1 VFVPANKV
9 LILDKLNKPVRINY
23 KHDVLSNEGKMI
35 IEEPGFVTDRI
46 LFLGRKESCVYLL
59 KGAEEFALLGG
70 GLAYIVPD
78 IIKQLK
84 SFNIEEKK
92 IKRIIILHSHF
103 DHCGIVSFF
112 KRRWPWVSIT
122 ASARAKELLN
132 KPKVM
137 ESISSLNQILL
148 TEHKLVKQDKDIWI
162 EFGRINI
169 DDVVKDGDILSCD
182 DLSMEVMEVPGH
194 SSCSIAIYVPQEKA
208 MFASD
213 AGGIPFGDKI
223 FTAANSNFDK
233 YQESLQKMARYEIEV
248 YLTEHFG
255 ARTGSDGRH
264 FLQRSMD
271 AAMETR
277 SILEE
282 SYAKTKDINKST
294 KEITDTVMEWM
305 PEGFMPKEIISMVI
319 GQMIRFIAGLK

>member
-1 VFVPANKV
+1 
-9 LILDKLNKPVRINY
+9 
-23 KHDVLSNEGKMI
+23 MI
-35 IEEPGFVTDRI
+35 VEKPGFVTDRI

-70 GLAYIVPD
+70 GLAYIIPD

-84 SFNIEEKK
+84 NFNIEEKK

-132 KPKVM
+132 KLEVM
-137 ESISSLNQILL
+137 ESISSLNQILS
-148 TEHKLVKQDKDIWI
+148 TEHGLVKQDKDIVA
-162 EFGRINI
+162 EYDRINI
-169 DDVVKDGDILSCD
+169 DDVVKEGDILSCD

-208 MFASD
+208 IFASD
-213 AGGIPFGDKI
+213 SGGIPFGDKI
-223 FTAANSNFDK
+223 FTAASSNFDK
-233 YQESLQKMARYEIEV
+233 YQESLQKMARYEIEI
-248 YLTEHFG
+248 YLAEHFG

-264 FLQRSMD
+264 FLRKSID
-271 AAMETR
+271 AAIETR
-277 SILEE
+277 NIIEA
-282 SYAKTKDINKST
+282 SYTKTKDIKKST

-319 GQMIRFIAGLK
+319 GQMVRFIAGLK

>member
-1 VFVPANKV
+1 
-9 LILDKLNKPVRINY
+9 
-23 KHDVLSNEGKMI
+23 MI
-35 IEEPGFVTDRI
+35 IEKPGFVTDRI

-70 GLAYIVPD
+70 GLAYIIPD

-84 SFNIEEKK
+84 SFNIEDKK

-103 DHCGIVSFF
+103 DHCGIVSYF
-112 KRRWPWVSIT
+112 KKRWPWVSIT
-122 ASARAKELLN
+122 SSAMAKELLD
-132 KPKVM
+132 KPEVM
-137 ESISSLNQILL
+137 ESISSLNKKIL
-148 TEHKLVKQDKDIWI
+148 TELGLEQQDKDIGI
-162 EFGRINI
+162 EFDRINI
-169 DDVVKDGDILSCD
+169 DDVVKEGDILSCD
-182 DLSMEVMEVPGH
+182 DLSMKVMEVPGH

-213 AGGIPFGDKI
+213 AGGIPIGDRI

-233 YQESLQKMARYEIEV
+233 YQESLQKMARHEIEI

-264 FLQRSMD
+264 FLQKSMD

-277 SILEE
+277 SILEA
-282 SYAKTKDINKST
+282 SYAKTKDIKKST
-294 KEITDTVMEWM
+294 TEITDTVMEWV
-305 PEGFMPKEIISMVI
+305 PEGFMPKEIITIVI
-319 GQMIRFIAGLK
+319 GQMIRFVAGLK

>member
-1 VFVPANKV
+1 
-9 LILDKLNKPVRINY
+9 
-23 KHDVLSNEGKMI
+23 MI
-35 IEEPGFVTDRI
+35 IEKPGFVTDRI

-59 KGAEEFALLGG
+59 KGSEEFALLGG
-70 GLAYIVPD
+70 GMAYIVPD

-103 DHCGIVSFF
+103 DHCGIVSYF
-112 KRRWPWVSIT
+112 KRRWPWVLIT
-122 ASARAKELLN
+122 ASARAKELLD
-132 KPKVM
+132 KPEVM
-137 ESISSLNQILL
+137 ESISSLNQVLL
-148 TEHKLVKQDKDIWI
+148 TEHGLEKQKKDIG
-162 EFGRINI
+162 FDFDRINI
-169 DDVVKDGDILSCD
+169 DDVVKEGDSLSCD
-182 DLSMEVMEVPGH
+182 DRSMEVMEVPGH

-248 YLTEHFG
+248 YLAEHFG
-255 ARTGSDGRH
+255 TRTGSDGRH
-264 FLQRSMD
+264 FLQKSMD

-277 SILEE
+277 SMLEA
-282 SYAKTKDINKST
+282 SYAKTKDIKKST
-294 KEITDTVMEWM
+294 KEITDSVMEWM
-305 PEGFMPKEIISMVI
+305 PEDFMPKEIISMVI

>member
-1 VFVPANKV
+1 
-9 LILDKLNKPVRINY
+9 
-23 KHDVLSNEGKMI
+23 MI
-35 IEEPGFVTDRI
+35 IEKPGFVTDRI

-59 KGAEEFALLGG
+59 KGSEEFALLGG
-70 GLAYIVPD
+70 GLTYIVPD

-84 SFNIEEKK
+84 RFKIEEKR

-103 DHCGIVSFF
+103 DHCGVVPIF

-122 ASARAKELLN
+122 ASQRAKELLD
-132 KPKVM
+132 KPGVM
-137 ESISSLNQILL
+137 ESILSLNQLLL
-148 TEHKLVKQDKDIWI
+148 TEHGLEQPAKDI
-162 EFGRINI
+162 EFKFDRIHI
-169 DDVVKDGDILSCD
+169 DDVVKEGDILSCD

-194 SSCSIAIYVPQEKA
+194 SSCSIALYVPQEKA

-213 AGGIPFGDKI
+213 AGGIPIGDRI

-255 ARTGSDGRH
+255 ARTGSEGRH
-264 FLQRSMD
+264 FLQKSMD

-277 SILEE
+277 HILEA
-282 SYAKTKDINKST
+282 SYAKTKDIEKST
-294 KEITDTVMEWM
+294 KEITDTVMEWI
-305 PEGFMPKEIISMVI
+305 PKGFMPKEIIFMVI
-319 GQMIRFIAGLK
+319 GQMIRFIAGSK

>member
-1 VFVPANKV
+1 
-9 LILDKLNKPVRINY
+9 
-23 KHDVLSNEGKMI
+23 MI
-35 IEEPGFVTDRI
+35 IEKPGFVTDRI

-59 KGAEEFALLGG
+59 IGSEEFALLGG
-70 GLAYIVPD
+70 GLTYIVPD
-78 IIKQLK
+78 IIKQMK
-84 SFNIEEKK
+84 RVKIEEKK

-103 DHCGIVSFF
+103 DHCGIVPFF
-112 KRRWPWVSIT
+112 KRRWPWASIT
-122 ASARAKELLN
+122 ASQRAKELLD
-132 KPKVM
+132 KPEVM
-137 ESISSLNQILL
+137 ESISSLNKILL
-148 TEHKLVKQDKDIWI
+148 TEHGLEQPDKDIEI
-162 EFGRINI
+162 ELDRINI
-169 DDVVKDGDILSCD
+169 DDVVKEGDILSCD

-213 AGGIPFGDKI
+213 AGGIPIGDRI

-255 ARTGSDGRH
+255 ARTGSDGRR
-264 FLQRSMD
+264 FLQKSMD

-277 SILEE
+277 SILEA
-282 SYAKTKDINKST
+282 SYAKTKDIEKST
-294 KEITDTVMEWM
+294 TEITDTVMEWV

-319 GQMIRFIAGLK
+319 GQMIRFVAGLK

>member
-1 VFVPANKV
+1 M
-9 LILDKLNKPVRINY
+9 
-23 KHDVLSNEGKMI
+23 SSEEKMI
-35 IEEPGFVTDRI
+35 IEKPGFVTDRI

-59 KGAEEFALLGG
+59 KGSEEFALLGG
-70 GLAYIVPD
+70 GLTYIVPD

-84 SFNIEEKK
+84 RFKIEEKK

-103 DHCGIVSFF
+103 DHCGIVPIF

-122 ASARAKELLN
+122 ASQRAKELLD
-132 KPKVM
+132 KPEVM
-137 ESISSLNQILL
+137 ESISSLNRLLL
-148 TEHKLVKQDKDIWI
+148 TEHGLEQPGKDI
-162 EFGRINI
+162 EFEFDSIHI
-169 DDVVKDGDILSCD
+169 DDVVKEGDILSCD

-194 SSCSIAIYVPQEKA
+194 SSCSIALYVPQEKA

-213 AGGIPFGDKI
+213 AGGIPIGDRI

-255 ARTGSDGRH
+255 ARTGSEGRY
-264 FLQRSMD
+264 FLQKSMD

-277 SILEE
+277 RILEA
-282 SYAKTKDINKST
+282 SYAKTKNIEKST
-294 KEITDTVMEWM
+294 KEMTDTVMEWM
-305 PEGFMPKEIISMVI
+305 PKGFMPKEILFMVI
-319 GQMIRFIAGLK
+319 GQMVRFIAGSK

>member
-1 VFVPANKV
+1 
-9 LILDKLNKPVRINY
+9 
-23 KHDVLSNEGKMI
+23 MI
-35 IEEPGFVTDRI
+35 IEKPGFVTDRI

-70 GLAYIVPD
+70 GLAYIIPD

-103 DHCGIVSFF
+103 DHCGIVSYF

-122 ASARAKELLN
+122 ASARAKELLD
-132 KPKVM
+132 KPEVM
-137 ESISSLNQILL
+137 ESISSLNQKIL
-148 TEHKLVKQDKDIWI
+148 TELGLEQQDKDIGI
-162 EFGRINI
+162 EFDRINI
-169 DDVVKDGDILSCD
+169 DDVVKEGDILSCD
-182 DLSMEVMEVPGH
+182 DLSMNVMEVPGH

-213 AGGIPFGDKI
+213 AGGIPIGDRI

-233 YQESLQKMARYEIEV
+233 YQESLQKMTRHEIEI
-248 YLTEHFG
+248 YLAEHFG

-264 FLQRSMD
+264 FLQKSMD

-277 SILEE
+277 SILEA
-282 SYAKTKDINKST
+282 SYAKTKDIKKST
-294 KEITDTVMEWM
+294 TEITDTVMEWV
-305 PEGFMPKEIISMVI
+305 PEGFMPKEIITMVI
-319 GQMIRFIAGLK
+319 GQMIRFVAGLK

>member
-1 VFVPANKV
+1 
-9 LILDKLNKPVRINY
+9 
-23 KHDVLSNEGKMI
+23 MI
-35 IEEPGFVTDRI
+35 IEKPGFVTDRI

-70 GLAYIVPD
+70 GLAYIIPD

-103 DHCGIVSFF
+103 DHCGIVSYF

-122 ASARAKELLN
+122 ASARAKELLD
-132 KPKVM
+132 KPEVM
-137 ESISSLNQILL
+137 ESISSLNQKIL
-148 TEHKLVKQDKDIWI
+148 TELGLEQQDKDIGI
-162 EFGRINI
+162 EFDRINI
-169 DDVVKDGDILSCD
+169 DDVVKEGDILSCD
-182 DLSMEVMEVPGH
+182 DLSMNVMEVPGH
-194 SSCSIAIYVPQEKA
+194 SSCSIAIFVPQEKA

-213 AGGIPFGDKI
+213 AGGIPIGDRI

-233 YQESLQKMARYEIEV
+233 YQESLQKMARHEIEI

-264 FLQRSMD
+264 FLQKSMD

-277 SILEE
+277 SILEA
-282 SYAKTKDINKST
+282 SYAKTKDIKKST
-294 KEITDTVMEWM
+294 KEITDTVMEWV
-305 PEGFMPKEIISMVI
+305 PEGFMPKEIITMVI
-319 GQMIRFIAGLK
+319 GQMIRFVAGLK

>member
-1 VFVPANKV
+1 
-9 LILDKLNKPVRINY
+9 
-23 KHDVLSNEGKMI
+23 MI
-35 IEEPGFVTDRI
+35 IEKPGFVTDRI

-59 KGAEEFALLGG
+59 IGSEEFALLGG
-70 GLAYIVPD
+70 GLTYIVPD
-78 IIKQLK
+78 IIKQMK
-84 SFNIEEKK
+84 RVKIEEKK

-103 DHCGIVSFF
+103 DHCGIVPFF
-112 KRRWPWVSIT
+112 KRRWPWASIT
-122 ASARAKELLN
+122 ASQRAKELLD
-132 KPKVM
+132 KPEVM

-148 TEHKLVKQDKDIWI
+148 TEHGLEQPDKNFEI
-162 EFGRINI
+162 ELDRINI
-169 DDVVKDGDILSCD
+169 DDVVKEGDILSCD

-213 AGGIPFGDKI
+213 AGGIPIGDRI

-255 ARTGSDGRH
+255 ARTGSDGRQ
-264 FLQRSMD
+264 FLQKSMD

-277 SILEE
+277 SILEA
-282 SYAKTKDINKST
+282 SYAKTKDIEKST
-294 KEITDTVMEWM
+294 KEITDTVMEWV
-305 PEGFMPKEIISMVI
+305 PEDFMPKEIITMVI
-319 GQMIRFIAGLK
+319 GQMIRFVAGLK

>member
-1 VFVPANKV
+1 
-9 LILDKLNKPVRINY
+9 
-23 KHDVLSNEGKMI
+23 MI
-35 IEEPGFVTDRI
+35 IETPGFVTDRI

-59 KGAEEFALLGG
+59 KGAEEYTLLGG
-70 GLAYIVPD
+70 GLTYIVPD

-84 SFNIEEKK
+84 NFNIEEKK

-103 DHCGIVSFF
+103 DHCGIISYF

-122 ASARAKELLN
+122 ASARAKELLD
-132 KPKVM
+132 KPEVM

-148 TEHKLVKQDKDIWI
+148 TEHGLEQQDKDIGI
-162 EFGRINI
+162 DFDRINI
-169 DDVVKDGDILSCD
+169 DDVVKEEDILRCD

-213 AGGIPFGDKI
+213 AGGIPIGDRI

-233 YQESLQKMARYEIEV
+233 YQESLQKMARFEIEV
-248 YLTEHFG
+248 YFAEHFG

-264 FLQRSMD
+264 FLQKSMD

-277 SILEE
+277 SILEA
-282 SYAKTKDINKST
+282 SYAKTKDIKKST

-305 PEGFMPKEIISMVI
+305 PEGFMPEEIISMVI

>member
-1 VFVPANKV
+1 
-9 LILDKLNKPVRINY
+9 
-23 KHDVLSNEGKMI
+23 MI
-35 IEEPGFVTDRI
+35 IEKPGFVTDRI

-70 GLAYIVPD
+70 GLAYIIPD

-103 DHCGIVSFF
+103 DHCGIVSYF
-112 KRRWPWVSIT
+112 KRRWPWVLIT
-122 ASARAKELLN
+122 ASARAKELLD
-132 KPKVM
+132 KPEVM
-137 ESISSLNQILL
+137 ESISSLNQKIL
-148 TEHKLVKQDKDIWI
+148 TELGLEQQDKDIGI
-162 EFGRINI
+162 EFDRINI
-169 DDVVKDGDILSCD
+169 DDVVKEGDILSCD
-182 DLSMEVMEVPGH
+182 DLSMKVMEVPGH

-213 AGGIPFGDKI
+213 AGGIPIGDRI

-233 YQESLQKMARYEIEV
+233 YQESLQKMARHEIEI

-264 FLQRSMD
+264 FLQKSMD

-277 SILEE
+277 SILEA
-282 SYAKTKDINKST
+282 SYAKTKDIKKST
-294 KEITDTVMEWM
+294 TEITDTVMEWV
-305 PEGFMPKEIISMVI
+305 PEGFMPKEIITIVI
-319 GQMIRFIAGLK
+319 GQMIRFVAGLK

>member
-1 VFVPANKV
+1 
-9 LILDKLNKPVRINY
+9 
-23 KHDVLSNEGKMI
+23 MI

-148 TEHKLVKQDKDIWI
+148 TEHKLVEQDKDIWI

-213 AGGIPFGDKI
+213 AGGIPIGDKI

-233 YQESLQKMARYEIEV
+233 YQESLQKMARCEIEV

-277 SILEE
+277 SILEA

-305 PEGFMPKEIISMVI
+305 PEGFMPKEIIFLVI

>member
-1 VFVPANKV
+1 
-9 LILDKLNKPVRINY
+9 
-23 KHDVLSNEGKMI
+23 MI
-35 IEEPGFVTDRI
+35 IEKPGFVTDRI

-59 KGAEEFALLGG
+59 KGSEEFALLGG
-70 GLAYIVPD
+70 GLTYIVPD

-84 SFNIEEKK
+84 RFKIEEKK

-103 DHCGIVSFF
+103 DHCGIVPFF

-122 ASARAKELLN
+122 ASQRAKELLG
-132 KPKVM
+132 KPEVM
-137 ESISSLNQILL
+137 KSISSLNQILSI
-148 TEHKLVKQDKDIWI
+148 EHGLEHSDKDFEI
-162 EFGRINI
+162 EIDRINI
-169 DDVVKDGDILSCD
+169 DDVVKEGDILSCNN
-182 DLSMEVMEVPGH
+182 LSMEVMEVPGH

-213 AGGIPFGDKI
+213 AGGIPIGDKI

-264 FLQRSMD
+264 FLQKSVH

-277 SILEE
+277 SILEA
-282 SYAKTKDINKST
+282 SYAKTKDIEKST
-294 KEITDTVMEWM
+294 TEITDTMMEWL
-305 PEGFMPKEIISMVI
+305 PEAFMPKEIITMVI
-319 GQMIRFIAGLK
+319 GQMIRFVAGLK

>member
-1 VFVPANKV
+1 
-9 LILDKLNKPVRINY
+9 
-23 KHDVLSNEGKMI
+23 MI
-35 IEEPGFVTDRI
+35 IEKPGFVTDRI

-70 GLAYIVPD
+70 GLAYIIPD

-103 DHCGIVSFF
+103 DHCGIVSYF

-122 ASARAKELLN
+122 ASARAKELLD
-132 KPKVM
+132 KPEVM
-137 ESISSLNQILL
+137 ESISSLNQTILTVL
-148 TEHKLVKQDKDIWI
+148 GLEQQDKDIGI
-162 EFGRINI
+162 EFDRINI
-169 DDVVKDGDILSCD
+169 DDVVKEGDILSCD
-182 DLSMEVMEVPGH
+182 DLSMNVMEVPGH

-213 AGGIPFGDKI
+213 AGGIPIGDRI

-233 YQESLQKMARYEIEV
+233 YQESLQKMARHEIEI
-248 YLTEHFG
+248 YLAEHFG
-255 ARTGSDGRH
+255 ARTGSDGRY
-264 FLQRSMD
+264 FLQKSMD

-277 SILEE
+277 SILEA
-282 SYAKTKDINKST
+282 SYAKTKDIKKST
-294 KEITDTVMEWM
+294 TEITDTVMEWV
-305 PEGFMPKEIISMVI
+305 PEGFMPKEIITMVI
-319 GQMIRFIAGLK
+319 GQMIRFVAGLK

>member
-1 VFVPANKV
+1 
-9 LILDKLNKPVRINY
+9 
-23 KHDVLSNEGKMI
+23 MI
-35 IEEPGFVTDRI
+35 IEKPGFVTDRI

-59 KGAEEFALLGG
+59 KGAGEFALLGG
-70 GLAYIVPD
+70 GLTYIVPD

-112 KRRWPWVSIT
+112 KRRWPWVSVT

-132 KPKVM
+132 KPEVM
-137 ESISSLNQILL
+137 KSILSLNQILL
-148 TEHKLVKQDKDIWI
+148 TEHGLEKQDKDIGI
-162 EFGRINI
+162 EFDRINI
-169 DDVVKDGDILSCD
+169 DDVVKEGDILSCD

-194 SSCSIAIYVPQEKA
+194 SSCSIAIYVPQERA

-213 AGGIPFGDKI
+213 AGGIPIGDRI

-233 YQESLQKMARYEIEV
+233 YQESLQKMARYEIEA

-264 FLQRSMD
+264 FLQKSMD

-277 SILEE
+277 SILEA
-282 SYAKTKDINKST
+282 SYAKTKDIKKST
-294 KEITDTVMEWM
+294 KEVTDMFMEWL
-305 PEGFMPKEIISMVI
+305 PKDFMPKEIITMVI

>member
-1 VFVPANKV
+1 MAENGAY
-9 LILDKLNKPVRINY
+9 I
-23 KHDVLSNEGKMI
+23 
-35 IEEPGFVTDRI
+35 
-46 LFLGRKESCVYLL
+46 CVKNHLL
-59 KGAEEFALLGG
+59 KGSEEFALLGG
-70 GLAYIVPD
+70 GLTYIVPD

-84 SFNIEEKK
+84 RFKIEEKK

-103 DHCGIVSFF
+103 DHCGIVPFF
-112 KRRWPWVSIT
+112 KRRWPWISIA
-122 ASARAKELLN
+122 ASQRAKELLD
-132 KPKVM
+132 KPEVM

-148 TEHKLVKQDKDIWI
+148 TEHGLEQPDKDIEI
-162 EFGRINI
+162 ELGRINV
-169 DDVVKDGDILSCD
+169 DDVVKERDILSCD
-182 DLSMEVMEVPGH
+182 DLSMEVIEVPGH

-213 AGGIPFGDKI
+213 AGGIPVGDRI

-264 FLQRSMD
+264 FLQKSMD

-277 SILEE
+277 SILEA
-282 SYAKTKDINKST
+282 SYAKTKDIEKST
-294 KEITDTVMEWM
+294 KEMTDTVMEWV
-305 PEGFMPKEIISMVI
+305 PESFMPKEIIFMVI
-319 GQMIRFIAGLK
+319 GQMIRFVAGLK

>member
-1 VFVPANKV
+1 
-9 LILDKLNKPVRINY
+9 
-23 KHDVLSNEGKMI
+23 MI
-35 IEEPGFVTDRI
+35 IEKPGFVTDRI

-70 GLAYIVPD
+70 GLAYIIPD

-103 DHCGIVSFF
+103 DHCGIVSYF

-122 ASARAKELLN
+122 ASARAKELLD
-132 KPKVM
+132 KPEVM
-137 ESISSLNQILL
+137 ESISSLNQKIL
-148 TEHKLVKQDKDIWI
+148 TELGLEQQDKDIGI
-162 EFGRINI
+162 EFDRINI
-169 DDVVKDGDILSCD
+169 DDVVKEGDILSCD
-182 DLSMEVMEVPGH
+182 DLSMNVMEVPGH
-194 SSCSIAIYVPQEKA
+194 SSCSIAIFVPQEKA

-213 AGGIPFGDKI
+213 AGGIPIGDRI

-233 YQESLQKMARYEIEV
+233 YQESLQKMARHEIEI
-248 YLTEHFG
+248 YLAEHFG

-264 FLQRSMD
+264 FLQKSMD

-277 SILEE
+277 SILEA
-282 SYAKTKDINKST
+282 SYAKTKDIKKST
-294 KEITDTVMEWM
+294 TEITDTVMEWV
-305 PEGFMPKEIISMVI
+305 PEGFMPKEIITMVI
-319 GQMIRFIAGLK
+319 GQMIRFVAGLK